1 MLLLCVNYVRL
12 QSEVTKHSKNVTA
25 LQEELADLKEENTTK
40 YNAVVDSVNL
50 DVIREKAINQ
60 LGMTYATPDQ
70 IMEYDNPAS
79 DYVKQYE
86 KKISG
91 LMQKKLVMLFGAIIL
106 AFVFLIGWITY
117 INASKGEKYT
127 KVVLDQQQ
135 YNNRTIPFKRGDI
148 VDRNG
153 TKLATSERVYNVV
166 VDAKTITSNKKY
178 INPTIK
184 AS

>member
-1 MLLLCVNYVRL
+1 MAR
-12 QSEVTKHSKNVTA
+12 KKKNFF
-25 LQEELADLKEENTTK
+25 K
-40 YNAVVDSVNL
+40 
-50 DVIREKAINQ
+50 
-60 LGMTYATPDQ
+60 
-70 IMEYDNPAS
+70 
-79 DYVKQYE
+79 

-91 LMQKKLVMLFGAIIL
+91 LMQRKLVMLFGVIIL

-153 TKLATSERVYNVV
+153 TKLATSERVYNVILDV
-166 VDAKTITSNKKY
+166 YVMTSKEEY
-178 INPTIK
+178 INPTKKVLSDCFGINEGDVDQIISDNPDSRYQILAENVTYEK
-184 AS
+184 AQKFRAIE